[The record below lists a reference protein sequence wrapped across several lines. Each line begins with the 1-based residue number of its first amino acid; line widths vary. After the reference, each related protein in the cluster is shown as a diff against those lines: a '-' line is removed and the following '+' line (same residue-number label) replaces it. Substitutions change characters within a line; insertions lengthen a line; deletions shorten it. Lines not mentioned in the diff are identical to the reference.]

1 MHSDYQRPGF
11 TYALKRCEVVGAF
24 FNSSILLALAVS
36 IFLQSIERFIEVP
49 EVEDPMLVLIVGC
62 VGLAL
67 NVFCV
72 LICHGRSIAS
82 AARAYFSRLA
92 AGRACQVGAH

>member
-1 MHSDYQRPGF
+1 M
-11 TYALKRCEVVGAF
+11 
-24 FNSSILLALAVS
+24 S

-49 EVEDPMLVLIVGC
+49 EVESPMLVLVVGC

-72 LICHGRSIAS
+72 LVCHGEPTEETWKGSE
-82 AARAYFSRLA
+82 
-92 AGRACQVGAH
+92 ACKDAVRRWG

>member
-1 MHSDYQRPGF
+1 M
-11 TYALKRCEVVGAF
+11 
-24 FNSSILLALAVS
+24 S

-49 EVEDPMLVLIVGC
+49 EVESPVLVLIVGC

-72 LICHGRSIAS
+72 LICHGT
-82 AARAYFSRLA
+82 YRLNTLSP
-92 AGRACQVGAH
+92 